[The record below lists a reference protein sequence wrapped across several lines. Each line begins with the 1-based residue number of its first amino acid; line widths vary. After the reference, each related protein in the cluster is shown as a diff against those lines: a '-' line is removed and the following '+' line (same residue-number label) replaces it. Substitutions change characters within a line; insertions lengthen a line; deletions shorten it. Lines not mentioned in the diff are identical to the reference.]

1 MLVEFV
7 IPKQK
12 GRVGLQEVSLNHG
25 DVADILDD
33 LSDHDAL
40 YIAEDA
46 NYERCEELARGF
58 LQLHPRQRAKT
69 VDVLA
74 ANLSML
80 CSSAQGL
87 LSSQEAVQADA
98 VLLHKNSLRML
109 VHLLHVIAMQA
120 DKDAQQAQG
129 AENAAKPKAAGRGR
143 KAAGA
148 DDDSWDWQHSR
159 QRVLLAVRE
168 LLLLDLKALFRG
180 LAAAEQLIN
189 LAMELA
195 LQGLECP
202 AVEKQESAWPACRD
216 VLARGAV
223 LYQQLDFVAAALM
236 ERARKH
242 EQVPK
247 LAALIAKHAEDK
259 CNSTQLAVRLLAEFC
274 RTAPED
280 YDAQYATNQ
289 VSVRLAGDV
298 VACLAELQPKVV
310 SNCISQL
317 RPYLGCAKAYCLRG
331 SLLAAVGS
339 ILVQVFP
346 TDALSSSLGEG
357 AAAAHLRSKEALLAL
372 LHERVMDKVAFVRQR
387 VMQTWGKLVEESCVP
402 LSHWNS
408 LLGQAI
414 GRLEDESQLVV
425 KAALQLLH
433 RMVHQGIFQ
442 PPLRPQVYLNT
453 LRKAEAELE
462 ALLPKRQE
470 EDEEAE
476 GEAAG
481 EDGAQWQ
488 PIQIKEEPVE
498 GEQPPAAEEDA
509 DSSSPAGPSNEAAI
523 QRLRT
528 MCASLKEGVSF
539 CKRLE
544 AALPQLQLLLA
555 SPQAGVVHDV
565 IIFLT
570 LSKKFELPG
579 ADKALRGM
587 WPLVFSKHEPVRQS
601 VLDSWHILHLHD
613 KQVKQQLEELLTQ
626 VIPGSSLSELT
637 ALECIIASLLQ
648 QGKLAA
654 STASV
659 MYGLMYVPALLE
671 IGFSLKLADAWVA
684 RHACL
689 ALRYAAVHLTP
700 SSSIQAAAVTPAG
713 TLGGAAA
720 ASSASSSL
728 PGSGRDAIEPQQLQQ
743 VLAALPQE
751 LLAAVLQAM
760 FVRCKPGG
768 SSSSDATVGGFSAA
782 ALARFFFALGRVA
795 LQHLLCI
802 EQIGKSIRAVRLA
815 GDRRA
820 AEAAEKQREA
830 TAAAAAVGAGRK
842 SSARGPAQQQQQQ
855 QDNDIGALLG
865 AGSVAADA
873 ELDSLA
879 EAAEAQVTSAQ
890 QLLGQFGQVLSRF
903 CHFKALLS
911 APQDLQA
918 AALLALT
925 QLMAVDGQF
934 CSDNAAVMFTL
945 LLERSVS
952 SAIRIN
958 MVVALADLASRF
970 PNVLEPW
977 TSRIYETLEAD
988 QACIV
993 LPLALADLASRFPN
1007 VLEPWTSRIYETLE
1021 DPEPAVKLA
1030 ALSSLTHLVLGG
1042 MVKAKGNVAKVA
1054 ALLVDDEQEIT
1065 ERAALFFESLAKTGS
1080 GSSTRAASAAAGA
1093 SAANPVYNL
1102 LPDCLS
1108 KLLENDKLREEQLQA
1123 ILAVLLAYVKDK
1135 QAESLKERL
1144 VGRLAL
1150 GGPREWRTVAWCIG
1164 QLGYSEKGMRRIIE
1178 LTPSYRHALAEQQ
1191 VFDVFMA
1198 LAEKARRSTGATKA
1212 AAAAAVP
1219 ESGSQLGGVA
1229 GDLRTA
1235 VEDWVA
1241 DLQASRQ
1248 AAVEAAEVEAAEEAR
1263 RQQQQQ
1269 QQQQQEDADAA
1280 GDASEEADA
1289 AVAQQNLGVCAPYE
1303 PFDWDLA
1310 EDVTPSGPVSL
1321 ECLRFMWSSNVGCP
1335 NAAYK

>member
-98 VLLHKNSLRML
+98 VLLHKNGLRML

-242 EQVPK
+242 EHVPK
-247 LAALIAKHAEDK
+247 LAALIAKHAEEK
-259 CNSTQLAVRLLAEFC
+259 CNSTQLTVHLLAEFC

-659 MYGLMYVPALLE
+659 MYGLMPSLLESQYVPALLE

-713 TLGGAAA
+713 TLGGASA

-815 GDRRA
+815 GDRFA

-879 EAAEAQVTSAQ
+879 EAAEAQVMSAQ

-958 MVVALADLASRF
+958 MVV
-970 PNVLEPW
+970 
-977 TSRIYETLEAD
+977 
-988 QACIV
+988 
-993 LPLALADLASRFPN
+993 ALADLASRFPN

-1269 QQQQQEDADAA
+1269 QQQEDADAA

-1289 AVAQQNLGVCAPYE
+1289 AVAQQRSVRLQ
-1303 PFDWDLA
+1303 
-1310 EDVTPSGPVSL
+1310 SR
-1321 ECLRFMWSSNVGCP
+1321 LRTNS
-1335 NAAYK
+1335 